1 MVDQDNANSFVAVDL
16 HDCFFEGWRAEK
28 PPHIIAESIRFSGY
42 TQSVRIKLAIPVLVM
57 KQDNRVLSRIEIGED
72 HCTFLRRVGPQSDC
86 GKPVWIIEEPSLS
99 DNSMA
104 RVKLS
109 RLS

>member
-1 MVDQDNANSFVAVDL
+1 MVDQDNANSFVGVDL
-16 HDCFFEGWRAEK
+16 HDRFFEGWGAEK
-28 PPHIIAESIRFSGY
+28 PPHIITEPIRFSGY
-42 TQSVRIKLAIPVLVM
+42 TQGVRIKLAIPVLVM

-72 HCTFLRRVGPQSDC
+72 HCTFLRRVGDC
-86 GKPVWIIEEPSLS
+86 GKPVGIIEEPSLS

-104 RVKLS
+104 RAKLS